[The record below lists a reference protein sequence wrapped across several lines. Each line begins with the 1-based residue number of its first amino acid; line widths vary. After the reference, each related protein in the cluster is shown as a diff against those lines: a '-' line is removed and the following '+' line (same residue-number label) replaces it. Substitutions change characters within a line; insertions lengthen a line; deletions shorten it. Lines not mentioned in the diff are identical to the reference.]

1 MEKKEPTIQEI
12 AAKEVADLE
21 PAKAPKGI
29 KEEDIAA
36 KVAAGLTRAQAI
48 EVLERQAAEDA
59 AAAKPTKGG
68 KAEGK

>member
-12 AAKEVADLE
+12 ANKEVADLQST
-21 PAKAPKGI
+21 KAPKGI

-36 KVAAGLTRAQAI
+36 KVAVGLTRDQAI

-59 AAAKPTKGG
+59 AAAKTAKGG
-68 KAEGK
+68 KADGK